1 MTTLILKIPR
11 DLKEMLDKC
20 ARNSDLSTAQVVRSL
35 IRDYV
40 KENYKDDSQEI
51 AFVKNKKDFENQ

>member
-40 KENYKDDSQEI
+40 KENYKDDSFGQ
-51 AFVKNKKDFENQ
+51 KNKENSDG